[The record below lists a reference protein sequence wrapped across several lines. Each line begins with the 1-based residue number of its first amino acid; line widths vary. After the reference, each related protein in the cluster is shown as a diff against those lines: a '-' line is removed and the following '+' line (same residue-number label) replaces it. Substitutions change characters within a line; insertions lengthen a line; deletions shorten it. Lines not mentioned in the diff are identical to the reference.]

1 MGNYSVLI
9 CDDEP
14 DIVNALK
21 IYLKNEGYD
30 FFTAYNGRDALRILH
45 DEKIDVC
52 VMDIMMPEMD
62 GIATLSE
69 LRSFSNV
76 PVIFL
81 TAKSEDTDKV
91 LGLNLGADDYV
102 TKPFNAVELT
112 ARIRSQIRRYTMLGS
127 APASPDT
134 LKIGG
139 IQIRY
144 EDKQVTVD
152 GEIVSLTPKEYSI
165 LRFLMEHPGECFS
178 PPEIYRAVWGD
189 VPIGVNNAV
198 AVHMRHLRE
207 KIEIDSAA
215 PRYLKVVWG
224 KGYKFERPK
233 N

>member
-1 MGNYSVLI
+1 MGSYNVLI

-14 DIVNALK
+14 DIVGALR

-30 FFTAYNGRDALRILH
+30 LFTAYNGRDALRILH

-52 VMDIMMPEMD
+52 IMDIMMPEMD

-69 LRSFSNV
+69 IRSFSNV

-112 ARIRSQIRRYTMLGS
+112 ARVRSQIRRYTLLGS
-127 APASPDT
+127 APASPDS

-139 IQIRY
+139 VQIRY

-152 GEIVSLTPKEYSI
+152 GEQVFLTPKEYSI
-165 LRFLMEHPGECFS
+165 LKFLMEHTGECFS

-207 KIEIDSAA
+207 KIEINSAS

-233 N
+233 D